1 MNIIERNLTLGAV
14 GYNACTQD
22 ELIGYIQNYPVDRAC
37 YVSFLGAPHISIA
50 ERSPAAK
57 EAYQNATIVAVDGM
71 PVVKVAKKLDIVCER
86 CGGPD
91 IMERILK
98 EGVEKGYTHYFY
110 GESPEV
116 LVKLEARCRERF
128 PGIQIAGSFAPPYRP
143 LTEEEEATVLAE
155 LREKKPDFI
164 WVSLGSPKQDEWME
178 KHASLLVGSK
188 LMGVGAAF
196 KFLAGTVKRA
206 PVCWR
211 KAGLEWLYR
220 IFKEPHLLWER
231 YLKFSF
237 GFLRARKKAVKEY
250 RARQEEPE
258 AAEEPVTLQ

>member
-1 MNIIERNLTLGAV
+1 MNIIERNLTLGSV

-22 ELIGYIQNYPVDRAC
+22 ELVGYIENYPRDRAC

-50 ERSPAAK
+50 DRSPSAK
-57 EAYQNATIVAVDGM
+57 QAYQNATIVAVDGM
-71 PVVKVAKKLDIVCER
+71 PVVKVAKKLNIVCER

-116 LVKLEARCRERF
+116 LVKLEERCRMLF
-128 PGIQIAGSFAPPYRP
+128 PGIEIVGSFAPPYRP
-143 LTEEEEATVLAE
+143 LTEEEEQNVVSE

-178 KHASLLVGSK
+178 AHASLLVGSK
-188 LMGVGAAF
+188 LIGVGAAF

-206 PVCWR
+206 PVKWQN
-211 KAGLEWLYR
+211 AGLEWLYR
-220 IFKEPHLLWER
+220 VLKEPHLLWQR
-231 YLKFSF
+231 YVKFSF
-237 GFLRARKKAVKEY
+237 GFLRAKKRAIKEY
-250 RARQEEPE
+250 RERQNSTQT
-258 AAEEPVTLQ
+258 AEEPITTQ